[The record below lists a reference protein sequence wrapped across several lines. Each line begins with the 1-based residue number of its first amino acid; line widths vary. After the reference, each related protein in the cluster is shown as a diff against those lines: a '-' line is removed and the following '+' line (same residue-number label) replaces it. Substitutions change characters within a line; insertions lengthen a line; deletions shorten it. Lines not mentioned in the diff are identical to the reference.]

1 MTMAGPEFP
10 HRPSR
15 VRIRMAA
22 TVTEI
27 TERDAPTIALDAT
40 VEDVIAQFNKQDVP
54 ALPVV
59 DDGVVEG

>member
-1 MTMAGPEFP
+1 
-10 HRPSR
+10 
-15 VRIRMAA
+15 MAA
-22 TVTEI
+22 TVAEI

-59 DDGVVEG
+59 DDGVVEA